1 MIRGIKITNIHYFH
15 IAKEEIFK
23 ERKQPRVPYLPKEDR
38 FDEGRGRRQ
47 DAAPWGAQFLEKRI
61 PTTANCTCRML
72 MRGRWHLRCNN
83 SRTRRKAVIHELQPA
98 ALRTKG
104 RGSLNFS
111 KSSES
116 LHEKC
121 DDFVKNIFFPI
132 VLRKNCRIIS
142 FSSPSSFQRIIRETV
157 DDLL

>member
-1 MIRGIKITNIHYFH
+1 MTYDRAFS
-15 IAKEEIFK
+15 A
-23 ERKQPRVPYLPKEDR
+23 RPKR
-38 FDEGRGRRQ
+38 EGKMLISMKFQR
-47 DAAPWGAQFLEKRI
+47 LEKRDAI
-61 PTTANCTCRML
+61 NLWMK
-72 MRGRWHLRCNN
+72 
-83 SRTRRKAVIHELQPA
+83 RK
-98 ALRTKG
+98 
-104 RGSLNFS
+104 GSLNFS

-142 FSSPSSFQRIIRETV
+142 FSSPSSFQRIIKETV